1 MSEAED
7 IVNDVSKPSEPSS
20 KSSSKPAA
28 SYRTDPAD
36 YDTWME
42 AYSVRVANRPCTFFW
57 LSLIFSLG
65 LGIFGVVV
73 GEFSVA
79 VDNDGW

>member
-1 MSEAED
+1 MSEAEE
-7 IVNDVSKPSEPSS
+7 IVHADSKPKDATKPS
-20 KSSSKPAA
+20 A

-57 LSLIFSLG
+57 LSLFFSLG

-79 VDNDGW
+79 VDNNGW